1 MSEAENEPVEAAEP
15 SEPASEPLP
24 VEPHVPQQVFVDP
37 GNETTSHALARAM
50 LQAPDLP
57 CYINGWGDDAGAP
70 RRVSVVKLNTERT
83 RVYFAY

>member
-1 MSEAENEPVEAAEP
+1 
-15 SEPASEPLP
+15 
-24 VEPHVPQQVFVDP
+24 
-37 GNETTSHALARAM
+37 M

-57 CYINGWGDDAGAP
+57 CYINGWGEDAGAP